1 VKRPSLKD
9 RADVTALLRGSEPA
23 DARPATQSTGLPSGR
38 VAGKTVSR
46 QRTMRRPGAAKTSS
60 EEPLIKATFYLSAAD
75 LQTLDSARIKRR
87 AETGRRRGVDLSAL
101 VREAI
106 RTRFGR

>member
-9 RADVTALLRGSEPA
+9 RGEVLSLLRGSEPA
-23 DARPATQSTGLPSGR
+23 RHTAN
-38 VAGKTVSR
+38 
-46 QRTMRRPGAAKTSS
+46 QRTDLPDHQDTGKPVSVRRSAAKPKRAATDV
-60 EEPLIKATFYLSAAD
+60 LVKATFYLAASD
-75 LQTLDSARIKRR
+75 LHALEAARTNRR

-106 RTRFGR
+106 RARFGRTAA